1 MISAA
6 LIRHSQEPTKRDN
19 KTTEGEE
26 LGEKLEYFLT
36 RKPLAMRLRKMILP
50 HPFFSQSALQM
61 WASFL
66 IYTNSIPMSPHP
78 NFFFFGG
85 GGGGAKLIMPGTA
98 SMSGQGEAKYIQS
111 FDSRFIKHDTSQKVR
126 LL

>member
-6 LIRHSQEPTKRDN
+6 LIRHSQKPTKRDN

-50 HPFFSQSALQM
+50 HPFFFSVCIA
-61 WASFL
+61 
-66 IYTNSIPMSPHP
+66 NVGK
-78 NFFFFGG
+78 FFNLYKLHSYVCPPQFF
-85 GGGGAKLIMPGTA
+85 
-98 SMSGQGEAKYIQS
+98 
-111 FDSRFIKHDTSQKVR
+111 
-126 LL
+126 